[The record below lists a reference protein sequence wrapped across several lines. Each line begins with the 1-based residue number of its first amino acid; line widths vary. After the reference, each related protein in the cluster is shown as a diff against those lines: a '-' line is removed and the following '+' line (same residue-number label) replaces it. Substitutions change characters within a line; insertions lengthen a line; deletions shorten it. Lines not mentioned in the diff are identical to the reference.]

1 MIKSFVI
8 TKIEDP
14 ISERMADNCIKS
26 GKLHN
31 LDIEK
36 FYGIYGNDIDNVL
49 AQEKLFLNPHASKK
63 IKTKG
68 IIGCLLSHYSLWKK
82 CKELNVPIAVF
93 EYDAMIINHFPED
106 ILTKF
111 DDYLNLD
118 FSRHENLKDI
128 ELYEST
134 LVSSNNIS
142 IMKLVEDSSYSSA
155 AGFKYMNRNHI
166 KGAFGYIIKPHAAA
180 KLILGIQTDGIIPA
194 DIAPNLKYI
203 NLHYTVPSIARLN
216 PEMLQNRLKISHTK
230 RD

>member
-1 MIKSFVI
+1 MITSFVI
-8 TKIEDP
+8 TKKEDP
-14 ISERMADNCIKS
+14 MSERMADNCIQS
-26 GKLHN
+26 GKLYN
-31 LDIEK
+31 LEIEK
-36 FYGIYGNDIDNVL
+36 FYGIYGNDIDDVI
-49 AQEKLFLNPHASKK
+49 AQENLFLNPRASKK
-63 IKTKG
+63 IRTKG

-82 CKELNVPIAVF
+82 CAELNIPIAVF
-93 EYDAMIINHFPED
+93 EYDAMVINHFPED

-118 FSRHENLKDI
+118 FSRHENLKNI

-134 LVSSNNIS
+134 LISSNNIS
-142 IMKLVEDSSYSSA
+142 IMKLAANSSYSPD
-155 AGFKYMNRNHI
+155 AGFKYMNQNHI

-180 KLILGIQTDGIIPA
+180 KLVLGIQTDGIIPA

-216 PEMLQNRLKISHTK
+216 PEMLKNRLKISHTK